1 MYAGFVSAGA
11 SVPTA
16 PPSSSSSS
24 GKGPGRGGLTTTVQG
39 SVQRPSDDELAE
51 RIDKVVSFLA
61 NRPQYLETMRNKEAS
76 NPKFAFLRGGNAPG
90 AAYFAWKL
98 GDVAASK
105 TAASTSTAAAVET
118 PPPASDGQLGRSQQ
132 TELMSVLGAVNSSKS
147 SVEVPGQGDVAP
159 QMLVAS
165 RTAHTLPTRCPQ
177 HARKWIIAH
186 VQQAEHVAAMML
198 AQCKIAPAFAA
209 KLNVL
214 YVINDVLFSTKG
226 QPQVQRS
233 CANICWRLLTN
244 RAATT
249 TQ

>member
-24 GKGPGRGGLTTTVQG
+24 GKGPGRGGLTTTGQG

-61 NRPQYLETMRNKEAS
+61 DRPQYLETMRTKEAS

-98 GDVAASK
+98 GGVAASK

-147 SVEVPGQGDVAP
+147 SVEVLGQGARSSTNVGCVTHSSHA
-159 QMLVAS
+159 
-165 RTAHTLPTRCPQ
+165 AHTLPT
-177 HARKWIIAH
+177 ARAQVDYCTRPASRACGCH
-186 VQQAEHVAAMML
+186 DAGTVQDCSSVCCQ
-198 AQCKIAPAFAA
+198 AQCA
-209 KLNVL
+209 VCH
-214 YVINDVLFSTKG
+214 
-226 QPQVQRS
+226 Q
-233 CANICWRLLTN
+233 
-244 RAATT
+244 
-249 TQ
+249 